1 MSIVKGLKDLNK
13 ALDKPSYSG
22 GDENKGRWLKVEDG
36 ESVKIRFL
44 QELDPD
50 SPTYND
56 KLGCGFIA
64 LEHTNPKDYRRKA
77 LDTME
82 SEGRDWANEQHR
94 KDPKAGWKARTRL
107 YINVLVDDGKEEPY
121 VAVLNTHVNKDNV
134 RNGFFELDWND
145 HFVLK
150 LKQEGY
156 GYDGDKDEEI
166 VDRWF
171 RELCANVVVDE
182 NLPEVNTGVIDIQS
196 VKRNNR

>member
-1 MSIVKGLKDLNK
+1 MNK
-13 ALDKPSYSG
+13 WIEKLFGID
-22 GDENKGRWLKVEDG
+22 
-36 ESVKIRFL
+36 KIRAETEASL
-44 QELDPD
+44 KAAAEAAKIAQDATAAAERATQAEEQ
-50 SPTYND
+50 S
-56 KLGCGFIA
+56 KLTA
-64 LEHTNPKDYRRKA
+64 KERA
-77 LDTME
+77 
-82 SEGRDWANEQHR
+82 
-94 KDPKAGWKARTRL
+94 TR
-107 YINVLVDDGKEEPY
+107 KEEPY

-182 NLPEVNTGVIDIQS
+182 GLPEVNTGVIDIQS